1 MPFLVVPPSWFV
13 ESCERFSDMLLTCAI
28 VSALIAGN
36 GCCRLQSYRVDR
48 QGLTYIAASSWRRLF
63 ARSTLGS
70 RTVSGALATIAA
82 RCSDTDRDSSGTIG
96 MMPSTLALLGMVR
109 TVGTYG
115 PSRAVSICLPASS
128 NESISSPRR
137 KRASN
142 CNASASET
150 VVRSLTSSS

>member
-1 MPFLVVPPSWFV
+1 MCRHINTLRVEGLLLFLKPQNSRR
-13 ESCERFSDMLLTCAI
+13 E
-28 VSALIAGN
+28 
-36 GCCRLQSYRVDR
+36 
-48 QGLTYIAASSWRRLF
+48 LTYPAWSSWRRLF

-70 RTVSGALATIAA
+70 RTVNGALATIAA

-96 MMPSTLALLGMVR
+96 MIPSTLALLDMAR

-115 PSRAVSICLPASS
+115 PSRVLSICRPASS
-128 NESISSPRR
+128 KESISSPRR

-150 VVRSLTSSS
+150 VVKSLTSSSWASIRCCSDSSAAFRDRVG